1 MAHGTHDYWTKWSE
15 VPAETSE
22 ADYRNQYSGISSDH
36 SNTGNYRYSD
46 AETVRNSIWYTY
58 DIGISASYEV
68 LDNLSLSLALDFVR
82 MNNIYNV
89 RGQNASDFQVILSVS
104 YKPF

>member
-1 MAHGTHDYWTKWSE
+1 MAHGTHDFWTKWSKI
-15 VPAETSE
+15 PAHTSKE
-22 ADYRNQYSGISSDH
+22 DYNNQYSGISSDH

-46 AETVRNSIWYTY
+46 ATSRNSIWYTY
-58 DIGISASYEV
+58 DIGINASYEI
-68 LDNLSLSLALDFVR
+68 LDNLSVSLALDYVR

-89 RGQNASDFQVILSVS
+89 KGQNASDFQVIAGVS